1 MNIYKYKIN
10 NAVADFKVIKEKNR
24 YYILSNDNIIISS
37 ISFYDYNIENFDWI
51 LLANINTNKKYRN
64 MGFASLLINTLY
76 DDIKNYK
83 GLYLLVDIKNLN
95 AVKLYKKLGFNLVKK
110 YKINKV
116 IYYIMCKGSYD
127 TDQFENIKFNN

>member
-1 MNIYKYKIN
+1 M
-10 NAVADFKVIKEKNR
+10 
-24 YYILSNDNIIISS
+24 IIILK
-37 ISFYDYNIENFDWI
+37 ILIGYYLQILIQIKNID
-51 LLANINTNKKYRN
+51 